1 MSAQNLAV
9 RLYPEVLRSLAF
21 GSISGTY
28 AGIGSALSNPS
39 RILYIVNT
47 TDVLLT
53 FSFDGVNDHFV
64 IPSQSYILIDITSNM
79 SLTGGALSVS
89 QGQRIYVKGSP
100 SLGTVYLSTFFGTG
114 VQ

>member
-1 MSAQNLAV
+1 MSVTNLAV
-9 RLYPEVLRSLAF
+9 RLYPEVLRTLAF

-28 AGIGSALSNPS
+28 AGIGTSLLHPC

-47 TDVLLT
+47 TDALLI

-64 IPSQSYILIDITSNM
+64 IPSQSYILIDVTSNM
-79 SLTGGALSVS
+79 TLTGGAFAIA

-100 SLGTVYLSTFFGTG
+100 GSGTVYLSVFFGAG
-114 VQ
+114 V

>member
-21 GSISGTY
+21 GSISGAY
-28 AGIGSALSNPS
+28 AGIGTALLNPA
-39 RILYIVNT
+39 RVLYIVNT

-64 IPSQSYILIDITSNM
+64 IPSNSYLLFDVTSNM
-79 SLTGGALSVS
+79 TLTGGALSIA

-114 VQ
+114 VN